1 MTKIGALSYLARDMV
16 EHTPATIIP
25 AAERYCAAAGI
36 KLSTLGYY
44 AVGNTRLFANLA
56 AGRPCLT
63 STLARVDRYMREH
76 PVSASNTPG
85 SDPIMPSL
93 ETVNAL
99 QPAEVAAE

>member
-1 MTKIGALSYLARDMV
+1 MLSYLVRDMV
-16 EHTPATIIP
+16 EHTPETIVP

-63 STLARVDRYMREH
+63 STLARVARYMRDH
-76 PVSASNTPG
+76 PVSASTTP
-85 SDPIMPSL
+85 DPDPETPSAG
-93 ETVNAL
+93 TVN
-99 QPAEVAAE
+99 PAEVAAE